1 MCKNKKVNL
10 KNLLSLNN
18 WKKEKP
24 MNKKNVLLLMAI
36 IPMTMLA
43 KVNPPSPYGP
53 TPTAR
58 QLEWHELNLYA
69 FIHFTTN
76 TFNDMEWG
84 YGDADPNLF
93 NPDKLD
99 CEQWMKAI
107 KAAGLKGV
115 VLTAKHHDGFCLWPS
130 KYTDYSVKN
139 SQWKNGKG
147 DLVRFVSEAAKKYGL
162 KFGIYLSP
170 WDRHDLRYGTPE
182 YITYYRNQLTELLT
196 QYGPIFEVWE
206 DGANGGDGYY
216 GGRKEVR
223 KIDNKTYYDWSN
235 TNFLIREL
243 QPKACIF
250 SDGGPDTRWCGNESG
265 YVGDTNWCTIK
276 RVNFS
281 PGNAEKAILEAGDEE
296 GTNWVPAEVDV
307 SIRPGWFF
315 HEKENSKV
323 KTPEQLMD
331 IYYNSVGRGAN
342 LILNIP
348 PNRNGLLNEEDVQS
362 LEEFGKALQ
371 KEFSNCVNKQIAS
384 ATASNTRGGDA
395 TFGVQKI
402 FDQKH
407 ETYWATDDSI
417 TTGEITFAMKE
428 PTRVNRVMIREH
440 IALGQRISNFKLE
453 AQDKNGTWK
462 EVAKSTT
469 IGNKRLLRFPQVEAT
484 AFRLTILKS
493 KACPIISDVEFYCT
507 E

>member
-1 MCKNKKVNL
+1 MKRI
-10 KNLLSLNN
+10 
-18 WKKEKP
+18 
-24 MNKKNVLLLMAI
+24 LLLMA
-36 IPMTMLA
+36 MLPLA
-43 KVNPPSPYGP
+43 MHGKVNPPTPYGP

-58 QLEWHELNLYA
+58 QLAWHELNFYA

-93 NPDKLD
+93 NPANLD
-99 CEQWMKAI
+99 CDQWMRAM
-107 KAAGLKGV
+107 KAAGIKGV
-115 VLTAKHHDGFCLWPS
+115 ILTAKHHDGFCLWPS
-130 KYTDYSVKN
+130 KHTEYSVKN
-139 SQWKNGKG
+139 SQWMNGKG
-147 DLVRFVSEAAKKYGL
+147 DLVRSVSEAAKKHGL
-162 KFGIYLSP
+162 KFGVYLSP

-182 YITYYRNQLTELLT
+182 YITYYRSQLTELLT

-223 KIDNKTYYDWSN
+223 KIDNKTYYDWTN

-243 QPKACIF
+243 QPQACIF
-250 SDGGPDTRWCGNESG
+250 SDAGPDTRWCGNESG
-265 YVGDTNWCTIK
+265 YVGETNWCTIK
-276 RVNFS
+276 RADFA
-281 PGNAEKAILEAGDEE
+281 PGIANREILEHGDEE
-296 GTNWVPAEVDV
+296 GVNWVPAEVDV

-315 HEKENSKV
+315 HEKENGQV

-348 PNRNGLLNEEDVQS
+348 PNRDGKFNTEDVQS
-362 LEEFGKALQ
+362 LEKFGEILQ
-371 KEFSNCVNKQIAS
+371 KEFSNCINKLIVNAD
-384 ATASNTRGGDA
+384 ASNTRGGESTYNA
-395 TFGVQKI
+395 QKAY
-402 FDQKH
+402 DDNH

-417 TTGEITFAMKE
+417 TTGEITFNLKK
-428 PTRVNRVMIREH
+428 PTRVNRAMIREQ
-440 IALGQRISNFKLE
+440 ITLGQRVSEFIVE

-462 EVAKSTT
+462 EVAKATT
-469 IGNKRLLRFPQVEAT
+469 IGNKRLLRFPDVETT
-484 AFRLTILKS
+484 ALRLTILKS
-493 KACPIISDVEFYCT
+493 RACPVISDAKFYYA